1 MILIGVP
8 NRGTFLIP
16 QILTGR
22 AEIVRRLVQIDHR
35 QSYVEIVRT
44 FRSFVSLYQLLPRP
58 ESESDKLLDCLYN
71 SEIYRGNTQGLKAE
85 DGRVDEL
92 EGCRA
97 SPIPENLLRNAA
109 DLAWK
114 LEDTLDPE
122 RTIAILGY
130 GVPTVMKLDE
140 MEDLYLAKAY
150 LVSQNGGDGIVPVDL
165 ARPNIKGLQEYFVEA
180 EHSALISDS
189 RVLSSLSNVLEHGE
203 TNTLRKES
211 KGHSRLQT

>member
-1 MILIGVP
+1 IGVP

-58 ESESDKLLDCLYN
+58 ESESDKLFECLYN
-71 SEIYRGNTQGLKAE
+71 PEIYRGKAQGPSAQDE
-85 DGRVDEL
+85 RVDEL
-92 EGCRA
+92 EACRA

-109 DLAWK
+109 DLGWK
-114 LEDTLDPE
+114 LEDTLDSE

-140 MEDLYLAKAY
+140 LEDVYLAKAY
-150 LVSQNGGDGIVPVDL
+150 LV
-165 ARPNIKGLQEYFVEA
+165 
-180 EHSALISDS
+180 
-189 RVLSSLSNVLEHGE
+189 
-203 TNTLRKES
+203 
-211 KGHSRLQT
+211 